1 MSYKNFVKDYN
12 ISNSNIN
19 YISYSR
25 RNNKK
30 IKSNLSESLC
40 TQIQKALRNDYF
52 NRLYKISEKQ
62 RPNYIYDYEIKLVNK
77 NIKDIYQRPRN
88 FESKKLLFSNRI
100 RKDNY
105 NKIKNNKKKILNN
118 SALTILSNKININKL
133 DKEKYEELL
142 DENKR
147 KSPLPLIEKKCKD
160 DKTLYYDLN
169 YIDDVENKY
178 IKPYLSRNN
187 IKYKEYIENKKS
199 KAPFNFIIG

>member
-1 MSYKNFVKDYN
+1 M
-12 ISNSNIN
+12 
-19 YISYSR
+19 
-25 RNNKK
+25 
-30 IKSNLSESLC
+30 
-40 TQIQKALRNDYF
+40 
-52 NRLYKISEKQ
+52 
-62 RPNYIYDYEIKLVNK
+62 
-77 NIKDIYQRPRN
+77 
-88 FESKKLLFSNRI
+88 
-100 RKDNY
+100 
-105 NKIKNNKKKILNN
+105 
-118 SALTILSNKININKL
+118 
-133 DKEKYEELL
+133 L

>member
-1 MSYKNFVKDYN
+1 MFKDGN
-12 ISNSNIN
+12 ISNQKIN
-19 YISYSR
+19 ESEFPSYSR
-25 RNNKK
+25 KK
-30 IKSNLSESLC
+30 KHSKPNYLTESSYE
-40 TQIQKALRNDYF
+40 QIQKVLRKNYF
-52 NRLYKISEKQ
+52 NRLENISKNKQ
-62 RPNYIYDYEIKLVNK
+62 PNYIYDDEIKEVNK
-77 NIKDIYQRPRN
+77 NIDEFNERPT
-88 FESKKLLFSNRI
+88 KYAAKQIILSNRI